1 MLEAVAQALEGRL
14 PADRPVM
21 RQGELP
27 RTQLL
32 ERLRSEPGTVA
43 LATASFWEGVD
54 LPGQALELVVI
65 ARLPFAVPTE
75 PVVVARLERVGS
87 PRGPSRVPPGR
98 VVVARLGRLRKGG
111 RPPFLPFR
119 LPEVVLRLRQGFG
132 RLIRHRNDR
141 GAVVLL
147 AGRVTRRRYGRLVL
161 DSLPPAAFFRGDRWQ
176 VAQAVRRHLATEQ
189 GSGEG

>member
-1 MLEAVAQALEGRL
+1 
-14 PADRPVM
+14 
-21 RQGELP
+21 
-27 RTQLL
+27 
-32 ERLRSEPGTVA
+32 
-43 LATASFWEGVD
+43 VD

-75 PVVVARLERVGS
+75 PVVAARLERL
-87 PRGPSRVPPGR
+87 RQEGR
-98 VVVARLGRLRKGG
+98 D
-111 RPPFLPFR
+111 PFLAFQ
-119 LPEVVLRLRQGFG
+119 LPEMVLRLKQGFG

-147 AGRVTRRRYGRLVL
+147 DGRVTRRRYGRLVL